1 MLARGLSAWRKL
13 SRRQRIASPV
23 LWPRYDVPPLL
34 ASALDV
40 AGRNVLTEC
49 QIDAATKEKGSGSFA
64 VWTGETFP
72 W

>member
-13 SRRQRIASPV
+13 LRRQRIAWPV
-23 LWPRYDVPPLL
+23 LWLRYDVPPFL

-40 AGRNVLTEC
+40 SGRNILTEY

-64 VWTGETFP
+64 LWTGETFP